1 MDIEEIIEKAGGA
14 EALANLTGVG
24 TEAIRKWRQ
33 SRAIPG
39 KHWAA
44 LLRLPGITLSDLDPQ
59 TPQEETPTMTD
70 TCLTAPPPPSLS
82 LTGPSSGA
90 SVSAPTPRVPPL
102 ASSAST
108 RA

>member
-14 EALANLTGVG
+14 EALASLTGVG

-59 TPQEETPTMTD
+59 TPQEKTPTMTD
-70 TCLTAPPPPSLS
+70 TCPEGANAALVLADGTILWGVGFAPIPRAPP
-82 LTGPSSGA
+82 
-90 SVSAPTPRVPPL
+90 
-102 ASSAST
+102 
-108 RA
+108 